1 MEKITYLNTPEFNGW
16 SYDDY
21 KMFCADNGIEP
32 DSEDSNDF
40 YTFMSE
46 RTAEDVDDFF
56 MNLEDS
62 PEDRRA
68 CIISGSLGLW
78 WGRPEIEPVRCETL
92 TEAIKKCINPG
103 DSIRDFR
110 LDLEDGVITVSAY
123 HHDGCNSFTIKP
135 EAGTWPEYLF

>member
-1 MEKITYLNTPEFNGW
+1 MEKITYLNTPEFNDW

-21 KMFCADNGIEP
+21 KSFCADNGIEP
-32 DSEDSNDF
+32 GDENSNDY
-40 YTFMSE
+40 YTFLSE

-62 PEDRRA
+62 PEDHRP

-78 WGRPEIEPVRCETL
+78 WGQPEIEPVRCDSL
-92 TEAIKKCINPG
+92 TEAIKKCI
-103 DSIRDFR
+103 DDRSCQDFR
-110 LDLEDGVITVSAY
+110 LELEDGKISVAVY